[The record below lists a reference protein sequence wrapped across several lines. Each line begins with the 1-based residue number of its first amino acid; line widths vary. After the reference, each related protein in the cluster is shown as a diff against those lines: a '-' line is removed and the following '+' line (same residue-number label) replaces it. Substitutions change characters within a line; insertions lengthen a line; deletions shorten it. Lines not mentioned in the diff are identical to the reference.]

1 MKPSAFFSL
10 IKLVLDTYKISYKIN
25 KININ
30 NQKMKEVITMILVMR
45 IILVILCIANAI
57 IQKRNTQKVLWSC
70 MALCWIGL
78 CVDEIMKIW

>member
-1 MKPSAFFSL
+1 
-10 IKLVLDTYKISYKIN
+10 
-25 KININ
+25 
-30 NQKMKEVITMILVMR
+30 MILVMR

-70 MALCWIGL
+70 MTLCWIGL